1 MEDKLKL
8 DKSAFIG
15 YKTTKINEEYRLGET
30 LGQGA
35 FGTVRKAVHKVTGQ
49 ERAIKILKKR
59 QQDERK
65 LFLEVSIL
73 SKLTHPNIMEI
84 YEFYEDKANFYI
96 VSELCKG
103 GELFDKITE
112 KGAFKES
119 EACPIMLQLVSAICY
134 SHDNNIVHRD
144 LKPENIMLDSTK
156 NSNPII
162 KLIDWGGARYFS
174 KNKKMST
181 IKGTPYYIAP
191 EVIKEVYDEKCDI
204 WSLGV
209 IFYVLLCGYPPFFYV
224 LLCGYPPFNGDTD
237 VEIIQNV
244 QKGKFVF
251 PEEEWGV
258 ISPEC
263 KDLIKKMLTYEPS
276 KRISAKEILIHPW
289 FSQYEKKVKEDKT
302 VALSAFENMKRF
314 KRNKKFEHATIG
326 FIINQLVSKED
337 RADLLKQFLA
347 WDKNKDGVLNKE
359 EIIESYRNVYGTID
373 PDIVENIIKSIDL
386 DGNGVIDY
394 HEFLNCTMNREKIL
408 SKKNLQY
415 AFRAFDKDGNGS
427 ISIDEIMSI
436 FRKTSNNVDKKVF
449 EKMMKDAD
457 SNGDG
462 AIEFEEFNEIME
474 KFFE

>member
-1 MEDKLKL
+1 MEDQLKF
-8 DKSAFIG
+8 DKSTFVC
-15 YKTTKINEEYRLGET
+15 YKTTKITEEYLLGAT

-35 FGTVRKAVHKVTGQ
+35 FGTVRKAVHKLTNQ

-65 LFLEVSIL
+65 LFLEVNIL

-103 GELFDKITE
+103 GELFDTMTE
-112 KGAFKES
+112 KGAFKEA

-134 SHDNNIVHRD
+134 SHSNNIVHRD
-144 LKPENIMLDSTK
+144 LKPENIMLDK
-156 NSNPII
+156 VRDIPII

-209 IFYVLLCGYPPFFYV
+209 IFYVLLCGYPPF
-224 LLCGYPPFNGDTD
+224 NGDTD
-237 VEIIQNV
+237 IEIIQNV
-244 QKGKFVF
+244 QKGKFIF
-251 PEEEWGV
+251 PEEEWGI
-258 ISPEC
+258 ISDEA

-276 KRISAKEILIHPW
+276 QRISAKEVLLHPW
-289 FSQYEKKVKEDKT
+289 FSHYEEKIQMNIS
-302 VALSAFENMKRF
+302 VAKSAFENMKRF

-337 RADLLKQFLA
+337 RADLLNQFLFM
-347 WDKNKDGVLNKE
+347 DKNKDGVLTKE
-359 EIIESYRNVYGTID
+359 EIVESYRNVYGSID
-373 PDIVENIIKSIDL
+373 PDVVENMIKSIDL

-394 HEFLNCTMNREKIL
+394 HEFLNCTMNRNKIL
-408 SKKNLQY
+408 SKKNLEY
-415 AFRAFDKDGNGS
+415 AFKAFDKDGNGS

-436 FRKTSNNVDKKVF
+436 FKKTSNNVDKKVF

-457 SNGDG
+457 ANGDG
-462 AIEFEEFNEIME
+462 AIEFEEFNAIMQ